1 MSDPCLRLLPPVG
14 ALLEDPRIATLAAG
28 RRRAWLTRLVQR
40 AVAAQRT
47 ELERRGGDGGDGG
60 DAGDGAA
67 ARVALHEAVVARVL
81 AERDR
86 LLRPALRRVINGT
99 GVVVHTNL
107 GRAPYPPEAVAR
119 VVEAAR
125 SPCDLEY
132 RLDSGARG
140 HRGRGVEEKAALL
153 TGAEDA
159 LVVNNNAAALWLAV
173 RATARGG
180 RVLLSRGEI
189 VAIGGSFR
197 IDEILRETGCELVEV
212 GATNRTVAGDYAA
225 ALTPGAVVLKV
236 HRSNFAQSGFVGE
249 VGLAELAALCRE
261 RGHVLVYDAG
271 SGALFP
277 PAALGLPDEPTL
289 ADDLA
294 AGPDLVTCS
303 GDKLLG
309 GGQAGLVLGRAEL
322 VESLRRHPL
331 RRALRVDKLTLA
343 ALDAVLT
350 LYLEADDLPRVP
362 VLEMLALDV
371 ATLEARGRELLAA
384 LSPAAPAGWRGEVV
398 AGESSVGGGS
408 FSEAVVPTRLLRWR
422 GPKGELERCHAALR
436 RQEPAV
442 VTRIGQEGLAVDL
455 RTVAPEELPEVATA
469 LRLCWRGGGED
480 AA

>member
-1 MSDPCLRLLPPVG
+1 MSDSCLRLLPPVG
-14 ALLEDPRIATLAAG
+14 ALLEDPRLGALATG
-28 RRRAWLTRLVQR
+28 RRRAWMTRLVQR
-40 AVAAQRT
+40 AVAV
-47 ELERRGGDGGDGG
+47 ERAALGGCGPDDEGGT
-60 DAGDGAA
+60 A
-67 ARVALHEAVVARVL
+67 ARAALHEAVVARVL
-81 AERDR
+81 AERAR
-86 LLRPALRRVINGT
+86 LLRPALRRVINAT

-107 GRAPYPPEAVAR
+107 GRAPYPAAAVVR

-173 RATARGG
+173 RATAAGG

-197 IDEILRETGCELVEV
+197 LDEILRETGCELVEV
-212 GATNRTVAGDYAA
+212 GTTNRTVVGDYAR
-225 ALTPGAVVLKV
+225 ALAPGTVVLKV
-236 HRSNFAQSGFVGE
+236 HRSNFAQSGFVEE

-261 RGHVLVYDAG
+261 RGHVLIYDAG
-271 SGALFP
+271 SGSLFP
-277 PAALGLPDEPTL
+277 AAELGLPEEPTL

-309 GGQAGLVLGRAEL
+309 GGQAGLVLGRADL
-322 VESLRRHPL
+322 VETLRRHPL

-350 LYLEADDLPRVP
+350 LYLEAEGLPRVP
-362 VLEMLALDV
+362 VLEMLALD
-371 ATLEARGRELLAA
+371 ATSLEARGHDLLAA
-384 LSPAAPAGWRGEVV
+384 LSSAAPAGWHGDVI

-422 GPKGELERCHAALR
+422 GPKAELERCHAALR
-436 RQEPAV
+436 RQDPAV
-442 VTRIGQEGLAVDL
+442 VTRINQEGLAIDL
-455 RTVAPEELPEVATA
+455 RTVAPEELTEVVTA
-469 LRLCWRGGGED
+469 LRLCWRGGGEGG
-480 AA
+480 A